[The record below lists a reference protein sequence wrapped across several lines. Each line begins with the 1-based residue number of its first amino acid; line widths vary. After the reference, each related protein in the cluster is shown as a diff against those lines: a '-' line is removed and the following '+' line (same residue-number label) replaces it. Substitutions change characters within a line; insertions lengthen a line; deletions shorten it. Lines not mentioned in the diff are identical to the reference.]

1 MDEIRNELL
10 NIRNYALAK
19 EEEKRAWLEILL
31 ERFEIDLERK
41 KEDLENE
48 LKHVNDNLEL
58 LELVKNQIEEG
69 VKNEK

>member
-31 ERFEIDLERK
+31 ERFEIDLKRK

-48 LKHVNDNLEL
+48 LKHINENTEL
-58 LELVKNQIEEG
+58 LELVKNQIKEG
-69 VKNEK
+69 VKND